1 MYIYGVVLTECGGDD
16 GLLDSAIHHQPHAQA
31 QQQRG
36 NIITITNV
44 WFAHASGNSSLGTT
58 DIEQTWEM
66 LQQSALSCSQLW
78 SWIGLLRGSP
88 LGRGLERRGK
98 SQRQRRNNLH
108 PTDGNLQMVGIID
121 LILL

>member
-1 MYIYGVVLTECGGDD
+1 MIWYVYKYGVVLTECGGDD

-66 LQQSALSCSQLW
+66 LQHCAPPEKPMCK
-78 SWIGLLRGSP
+78 P
-88 LGRGLERRGK
+88 K
-98 SQRQRRNNLH
+98 SQIPVLAEARVPR
-108 PTDGNLQMVGIID
+108 
-121 LILL
+121 